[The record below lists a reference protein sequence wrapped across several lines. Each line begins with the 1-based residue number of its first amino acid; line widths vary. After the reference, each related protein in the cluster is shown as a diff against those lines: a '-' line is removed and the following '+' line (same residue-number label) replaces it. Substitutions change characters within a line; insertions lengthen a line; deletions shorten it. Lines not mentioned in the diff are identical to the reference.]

1 MYDLEEQEKL
11 DALKRFWAQWGSM
24 IVTGVIAAAVTV
36 GAIQGWGY
44 YKRTQAEQAS
54 GLFAVFEEAVRKS
67 DVAAIRESGGKI
79 VDDFGSTAYGPMA
92 ALVLARFNYESGEAD
107 TAAVQLQWVIDK
119 AQDDD
124 SVALARLR
132 LAGIRLDQEK
142 YDDALK
148 LLDGKHG
155 TALAP
160 LYADLR
166 GDVLVAQ
173 GKFDE
178 ARSAYRS
185 AIEKSAPAGNYRN
198 VVQIKLD
205 ALGPGK

>member
-11 DALKRFWAQWGSM
+11 DALKRFWAQWGNM
-24 IVTGVIAAAVTV
+24 IITGVIAAAVTV
-36 GAIQGWGY
+36 AAIQGWTY
-44 YKRTQAEQAS
+44 YKRTQSERAS
-54 GLFAVFEEAVRKS
+54 ALFAVFEEAVRKT

-79 VDDFGSTAYGPMA
+79 IDDFGSTAYGPMA
-92 ALVLARFNYESGEAD
+92 ALVLARFNFESGETD
-107 TAAVQLQWVIDK
+107 TAAAQLQWVIDK
-119 AQDDD
+119 ARDDD
-124 SVALARLR
+124 TVALARMR
-132 LAGIRLDQEK
+132 LAGIRLDQKK
-142 YDDALK
+142 YDEALK
-148 LLDGKHG
+148 LLDGEHAA
-155 TALAP
+155 ALAP

-178 ARSAYRS
+178 ARSAYRL

-198 VVQIKLD
+198 VIQIKLD

>member
-11 DALKRFWAQWGSM
+11 DALKRFWAQWGNM

-36 GAIQGWGY
+36 GAIQGWSY

-54 GLFAVFEEAVRKS
+54 ALFAVFEEAVRKS

-79 VDDFGSTAYGPMA
+79 IDDFGSTPYGPMA
-92 ALVLARFNYESGEAD
+92 ALVLARFNHESGEAD

-119 AQDDD
+119 AGDED
-124 SVALARLR
+124 SVALARMR
-132 LAGIRLDQEK
+132 LAGVRLDQKK
-142 YDDALK
+142 YDEALE
-148 LLDGKHG
+148 LLDGEHG
-155 TALAP
+155 AALAP

-173 GKFDE
+173 GKIDE
-178 ARSAYRS
+178 ARSAYRL
-185 AIEKSAPAGNYRN
+185 AIEKSAPTGNYRN
-198 VVQIKLD
+198 VIQIKLD

>member
-11 DALKRFWAQWGSM
+11 DALKRFWAQWGNM

-36 GAIQGWGY
+36 GAIQGWSY

-67 DVAAIRESGGKI
+67 DLAAIRETGGKI
-79 VDDFGSTAYGPMA
+79 VDDFGSTPYGPMA
-92 ALVLARFNYESGEAD
+92 ALVLARSNYEAGEVD

-119 AQDDD
+119 AKDND

-142 YDDALK
+142 YDEALK
-148 LLDGKHG
+148 LLEGEHA
-155 TALAP
+155 TAFVP

-166 GDVLVAQ
+166 GDIYVAQ

-178 ARSAYRS
+178 ARAAYRS